1 MRLKKLYIFIFLI
14 ITIFA
19 LSGCKNSE
27 TKDLNSKVNEEINY
41 MSVSLISILNKLNN
55 ISFENYYVTTEEVSK
70 DSNPS
75 SEQESNSMQSST
87 EKNEEDK
94 SKNSNQNE
102 VGGGE
107 SDGGQQDNK
116 ISVSTIKSKRILSED
131 RNNVNWTTIKND
143 IESFYFTWNSTIIDL
158 YKIGVNNQ
166 DILNFSSKL
175 DETVVNIKNE
185 NKTEALRLLSELY
198 SIIPIFMNSYSS
210 DNNNI
215 NIQLTRSYVLNAYA
229 LVEKNDWNTINDQI
243 KKAEE
248 AFNNVMSDVN
258 FINQKNYNV
267 NKTYVSLKELQNSVS
282 LNDPDVFYIKYKT
295 FMEEINLL

>member
-75 SEQESNSMQSST
+75 SEQESNSMQSSA
-87 EKNEEDK
+87 EMNDEDK
-94 SKNSNQNE
+94 SKNSNQN
-102 VGGGE
+102 VTGG
-107 SDGGQQDNK
+107 DGGQQDNK
-116 ISVSTIKSKRILSED
+116 ISVSTIKAKRVLSED
-131 RNNVNWTTIKND
+131 RTNIDWTTIKND
-143 IESFYFTWNSTIIDL
+143 IESFYLTWNSIIIDL
-158 YKIGVNNQ
+158 YKLGVNNQ

-175 DETVVNIKNE
+175 DETVINIKNE
-185 NKTEALRLLSELY
+185 NKVDSLRLLSELY
-198 SIIPIFMNSYSS
+198 SIIPTFMNSYVS
-210 DNNNI
+210 DQTDI
-215 NIQLTRSYVLNAYA
+215 NIQLARSYVINAYA
-229 LVEKNDWNTINDQI
+229 LVEKNDWNSINDQI

-248 AFNNVMSDVN
+248 AFNNVMTDVN
-258 FINQKNYNV
+258 FINEKNYNV
-267 NKTYVSLKELQNSVS
+267 NKTYVSLKELQNSIS

>member
-70 DSNPS
+70 DSDPS
-75 SEQESNSMQSST
+75 SEQGSNSMQSSA
-87 EKNEEDK
+87 EMNDEDK
-94 SKNSNQNE
+94 SKNSNQN
-102 VGGGE
+102 VTGG
-107 SDGGQQDNK
+107 DGGQQDNK
-116 ISVSTIKSKRILSED
+116 ISVSTIKSKRVLSED
-131 RNNVNWTTIKND
+131 RTNIDWTTIKND
-143 IESFYFTWNSTIIDL
+143 IESFYLTWNSIIIDL
-158 YKIGVNNQ
+158 YKLGVNNQ

-175 DETVVNIKNE
+175 DETVINIKNE
-185 NKTEALRLLSELY
+185 NKVDSLRLLSELY
-198 SIIPIFMNSYSS
+198 SIIPTFMNSYVS
-210 DNNNI
+210 DQTDI
-215 NIQLTRSYVLNAYA
+215 NIQLARSYVINAYA
-229 LVEKNDWNTINDQI
+229 LVEKNDWNSINDQI

-248 AFNNVMSDVN
+248 AFNNVMTDVN
-258 FINQKNYNV
+258 FINEKNYNV
-267 NKTYVSLKELQNSVS
+267 NKTYVSLKELQNSIS

>member
-70 DSNPS
+70 DSDPS
-75 SEQESNSMQSST
+75 SEQGSNSMQSSA
-87 EKNEEDK
+87 EMNEEDK

-102 VGGGE
+102 TGG
-107 SDGGQQDNK
+107 DGGQQDNK
-116 ISVSTIKSKRILSED
+116 ISVSTIKSKRVLSED
-131 RNNVNWTTIKND
+131 RTNIDWTTIKND
-143 IESFYFTWNSTIIDL
+143 IESFYLTWNSIIIDL
-158 YKIGVNNQ
+158 YKLGVNNQ

-175 DETVVNIKNE
+175 DETVINIKNE
-185 NKTEALRLLSELY
+185 NKVDSLRLLSELY
-198 SIIPIFMNSYSS
+198 SIIPTFMNSYAS
-210 DNNNI
+210 DQTDI
-215 NIQLTRSYVLNAYA
+215 NIQLTRSYVINAYA
-229 LVEKNDWNTINDQI
+229 LVEKKDWNSINDQI

-248 AFNNVMSDVN
+248 AFNNVMTDVN
-258 FINQKNYNV
+258 FINEKNYNV
-267 NKTYVSLKELQNSVS
+267 NKTYVSLKELQNSIL

>member
-70 DSNPS
+70 DSDPS
-75 SEQESNSMQSST
+75 SEQGSNSMQSSA
-87 EKNEEDK
+87 EMNDEDK
-94 SKNSNQNE
+94 SKNSNQN
-102 VGGGE
+102 VTGG
-107 SDGGQQDNK
+107 DGGQQDNK
-116 ISVSTIKSKRILSED
+116 ISVSTIKAKRVLSED
-131 RNNVNWTTIKND
+131 RTNIDWTTIKND
-143 IESFYFTWNSTIIDL
+143 IESFYLTWNSIIIDL
-158 YKIGVNNQ
+158 YKLGVNNQ

-175 DETVVNIKNE
+175 DETVINIKNE
-185 NKTEALRLLSELY
+185 NKVDSLRLLSELY
-198 SIIPIFMNSYSS
+198 SIIPTFMNSYVS
-210 DNNNI
+210 DQTDI
-215 NIQLTRSYVLNAYA
+215 NIQLARSYVINAYA
-229 LVEKNDWNTINDQI
+229 LVEKNDWNSINDQI

-248 AFNNVMSDVN
+248 AFNNVMTDVN

-267 NKTYVSLKELQNSVS
+267 NKTYVSLKELQNSIS

>member
-41 MSVSLISILNKLNN
+41 MSVNLISMLNKLNN

-70 DSNPS
+70 DSDPS
-75 SEQESNSMQSST
+75 SEQASNSMQSSS
-87 EKNEEDK
+87 EMNEEDK

-102 VGGGE
+102 TGG
-107 SDGGQQDNK
+107 DGGQQDNK
-116 ISVSTIKSKRILSED
+116 ISVSTIKAKRVLSED
-131 RNNVNWTTIKND
+131 RTNIDWTTIKND
-143 IESFYFTWNSTIIDL
+143 IESFYLTWNSIIIDL
-158 YKIGVNNQ
+158 YKLGVNNQ

-175 DETVVNIKNE
+175 DETVINIKNE
-185 NKTEALRLLSELY
+185 NKVDSLRLLSELY
-198 SIIPIFMNSYSS
+198 SIIPTFMNSYVS
-210 DNNNI
+210 DQTDI
-215 NIQLTRSYVLNAYA
+215 NIQLARSYVINAYA
-229 LVEKNDWNTINDQI
+229 LVEKNDWNSINDQI

-248 AFNNVMSDVN
+248 AFNNVMTDVN
-258 FINQKNYNV
+258 FINEKNYNV
-267 NKTYVSLKELQNSVS
+267 NKTYVSLKELQNSIS

>member
-70 DSNPS
+70 DSDPS
-75 SEQESNSMQSST
+75 SEQGSNSMQSSA
-87 EKNEEDK
+87 EMNDEDK
-94 SKNSNQNE
+94 SKNSNQN
-102 VGGGE
+102 VTGG
-107 SDGGQQDNK
+107 DGGQQDNK
-116 ISVSTIKSKRILSED
+116 ISVSTIKAKRVLSED
-131 RNNVNWTTIKND
+131 RTNIDWTTIKND
-143 IESFYFTWNSTIIDL
+143 IESFYLTWNSIIIDL
-158 YKIGVNNQ
+158 YKLGVNNQ

-175 DETVVNIKNE
+175 DETVINIKNE
-185 NKTEALRLLSELY
+185 NKVDSLRLLSELY
-198 SIIPIFMNSYSS
+198 SIIPTFMNSYVS
-210 DNNNI
+210 DQTDI
-215 NIQLTRSYVLNAYA
+215 NIQLARSYVINAYA
-229 LVEKNDWNTINDQI
+229 LVEKNDWNSINDQI

-248 AFNNVMSDVN
+248 AFNNVMTDVN
-258 FINQKNYNV
+258 FINEKNYNV
-267 NKTYVSLKELQNSVS
+267 NKTYVSLKELQNSIS